1 MLFHLPVHSKT
12 VGTFF
17 PVTPSHKI
25 NTMSQFFKFLF
36 ASCLGTTLALILL
49 VFIGFSTL
57 AGLASKAGDK
67 PVADVKPNSVLE
79 LKFNAAVPEKTNNT
93 PMDPFDFEQKDVLGL
108 TDMVLAIRKAK
119 EDPDIKGIY
128 LNASFVGAG
137 KATSSVLRAA
147 LEDFKSSGKFI
158 VSYANYYTQNAY
170 YLASVSDSVLL
181 NPVGGV
187 DFRGLSTVI
196 AYYKGML
203 DKLDVQMKIFYAGK
217 FKSATE
223 PLRMEKMSDENRLQ
237 VREYLTAL
245 NDIMMRDVAA
255 SRHIPESELR
265 TIADNFEGRGAE
277 MALKARLI
285 DRIAYEDEAFDLM
298 KNKMGVEKKEKL
310 SRISME
316 DYFKARV
323 RKIDLSSKDKIA
335 VVYAEGT
342 IRDGENG
349 EPGDVYDGKYVKLL
363 RKIRL
368 DENVK
373 AIVLRINSPGGS
385 VLASENIY
393 REIMLCKEAG
403 KPIVVS
409 MGDVAASGGYFIACP
424 ADSIFAEAN
433 TITGSIGVFGT
444 IPMLDRTMKEKLG
457 ITYDTVQT
465 GKHSAFGTPFI
476 QFSPEEDRMI
486 QEQIDRTYEDFLHK
500 VATGRHKTRDQVHE
514 IAQGR
519 VWPGSKAK
527 EIGLVDDIGGM
538 DRALAAAAKL
548 AGLEK
553 YRTTEFPRTLTGIEQ
568 IVDRFTKDKDDDQG
582 IKAAIIRSELGE
594 MYPVYRSLQDM
605 RRNKGIQARLPY
617 ELIFN

>member
-1 MLFHLPVHSKT
+1 
-12 VGTFF
+12 
-17 PVTPSHKI
+17 
-25 NTMSQFFKFLF
+25 MSQFFKFLF
-36 ASCLGTTLALILL
+36 ASCLGTALALILL
-49 VFIGFSTL
+49 FFIGVSTL
-57 AGLASKAGDK
+57 VGIAGSASEK
-67 PVADVKPNSVLE
+67 PAASVKPNSVLE
-79 LKFNAAVPEKTNNT
+79 LKFNNLIPEKTNNL
-93 PMDPFDFEQKDVLGL
+93 PLDPFDIEKEDVLGL
-108 TDMVLAIRKAK
+108 SDMVLAIQKAK

-128 LNASFVGAG
+128 MNASFIQAG

-147 LEDFKSSGKFI
+147 LDDFRSSGKFI

-170 YLASVSDSVLL
+170 YLSSVSDSVLL
-181 NPVGGV
+181 NPVGAV
-187 DFRGLSTVI
+187 DFRGLSSMI
-196 AYYKGML
+196 AYYKGLL

-237 VREYLTAL
+237 VREYLKAL
-245 NDIMMRDVAA
+245 NDIMMHDVAE
-255 SRHIPESELR
+255 SRHIPEAELR
-265 TIADNFEGRGAE
+265 TIADNFDGRDARK
-277 MALKARLI
+277 ALEVHLI

-298 KNKMGVEKKEKL
+298 KNKIGLDKKDKL
-310 SRISME
+310 NRIDIE
-316 DYFKARV
+316 DYFRSKV
-323 RKIDLSSKDKIA
+323 KKVDLSSKDKIA

-342 IRDGENG
+342 IRDGEK
-349 EPGDVYDGKYVKLL
+349 GDAGDIYDGQYVKLL
-363 RKIRL
+363 RKIRQ
-368 DENVK
+368 DDHIK

-393 REIMLCKEAG
+393 REVQLCKEAG
-403 KPIVVS
+403 KPVVVS
-409 MGDVAASGGYFIACP
+409 MGDLAASGGYYIACL
-424 ADSIFAEAN
+424 ADSIFAEPN

-444 IPMLDRTMKEKLG
+444 IPMLDKTMKEKLG

-486 QEQIDRTYEDFLHK
+486 QEQIDRTYEDFLQK

-527 EIGLVDDIGGM
+527 EIGLVDDMGGL
-538 DRALAAAAKL
+538 DRALASAAKL
-548 AGLEK
+548 AGIEK
-553 YRTTEFPRTLTGIEQ
+553 YRTTEYPRTLTGIEQ
-568 IVDRFTKDKDDDQG
+568 LIDKFTKNKDDDQG

-594 MYPVYRSLQDM
+594 MYPVYKSLQEM
-605 RRNKGIQARLPY
+605 RRMKGIQARLPY